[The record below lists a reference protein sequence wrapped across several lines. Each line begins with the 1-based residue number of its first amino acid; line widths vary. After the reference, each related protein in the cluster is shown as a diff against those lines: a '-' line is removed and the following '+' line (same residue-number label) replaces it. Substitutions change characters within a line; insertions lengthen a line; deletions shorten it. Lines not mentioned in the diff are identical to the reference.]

1 MNFIIDRDEGT
12 FAVLEGQDGK
22 RLTVEKKKLPSGA
35 KEGDVV
41 IEKNNEFLLDQEQ
54 TQKRRMRIQKKL
66 GDLFLMMGEALA
78 LPFPN
83 PHFPFQKVQAG
94 LPPPQLFSDQ
104 GFPQSQ
110 PDRGRQKGEPSGN
123 RLKI

>member
-41 IEKNNEFLLDQEQ
+41 IKKNNEFLLDQEQ

-66 GDLFLMMGEALA
+66 DDLF
-78 LPFPN
+78 
-83 PHFPFQKVQAG
+83 
-94 LPPPQLFSDQ
+94 
-104 GFPQSQ
+104 
-110 PDRGRQKGEPSGN
+110 
-123 RLKI
+123 

>member
-1 MNFIIDRDEGT
+1 MNFIIDRYEGT

-66 GDLFLMMGEALA
+66 DDLF
-78 LPFPN
+78 
-83 PHFPFQKVQAG
+83 
-94 LPPPQLFSDQ
+94 
-104 GFPQSQ
+104 
-110 PDRGRQKGEPSGN
+110 
-123 RLKI
+123 